1 MLVGVGL
8 TDKRDLITAIKIQLL
23 NFITRLATVDNSVDN
38 SVENFQIGILY
49 PPRVKVGSSN
59 SNSDTTTNLTKNN
72 LM

>member
-38 SVENFQIGILY
+38 SVENFQIGIL
-49 PPRVKVGSSN
+49 
-59 SNSDTTTNLTKNN
+59 
-72 LM
+72 